1 MKQAKLYFQDVVHA
15 SIIGIACTVSYWIE
29 SQVLTSLTSGY
40 SALLGG
46 MWAAIATVFVFRAT
60 REETRS
66 AALAR
71 LIATSVSVAVCSVY
85 LWFFPFTL
93 AGMATLIAIG
103 TLAMMLL
110 DRRDGIVTAGIT
122 TVVILVVAA
131 LSPVEAEY
139 QPILRLLDTIVGIG
153 VGVVS
158 KWVKSLL
165 Y

>member
-93 AGMATLIAIG
+93 AGMATLIA
-103 TLAMMLL
+103 
-110 DRRDGIVTAGIT
+110 
-122 TVVILVVAA
+122 
-131 LSPVEAEY
+131 
-139 QPILRLLDTIVGIG
+139 
-153 VGVVS
+153 
-158 KWVKSLL
+158 
-165 Y
+165 